1 MYDTT
6 CMTHNWLSKF
16 NGVYTVIQ
24 VVHIKFVKVALT
36 DYLALRSSRKMIKE
50 QVAAAAGQE
59 KGGK

>member
-1 MYDTT
+1 
-6 CMTHNWLSKF
+6 MTHNWLSKF